1 MNKQGTRFPYLEAR
15 DQGEISKTPHLH
27 VHPDGTTLR
36 DPSKL
41 FYQSEYNRRLIIA
54 SYWVLIIAAIPLWW
68 HITSIERLPLPASR
82 VHAQAA
88 NQLRFPVQIQLEG
101 TQDTSLAASLQQ
113 LLDDRIRRSP
123 QAWKGLDVKITNE
136 NGVYANQRVDSYT
149 VRASQGAPLA
159 SGRDLAY
166 PIGRETLPMLAD
178 ALSVLLVPP
187 TDAHRV
193 AQYSPRYRLAFTL
206 LNEDASAG
214 GAISDW
220 DISGAISRHLS
231 PILNA
236 LSVLHNFTIES
247 QVQFHVLL
255 AFSPVS
261 LDNTYGVTSEDL
273 TVFVNSAEWSLSKFL
288 LLLCRGFC
296 FHLVLHFIVFIP
308 SAARKPLQI
317 LDSNGHTSPS
327 SAFLL
332 PQWGGIVIYNPPHSA
347 SLQSAPF
354 PRSALDSVFTTFAT
368 HLLALLGVPN
378 LPSSV
383 HTDTPVLTPWQ
394 LDALLR
400 RRSLENAVG
409 AQDTLR
415 SIVQLVAQIE
425 NMPVGPDVKGDV
437 QGALAA
443 LDQMYTKS
451 TTLNATLSQSATA
464 LTLASRAF
472 FNPGML
478 ALLYFLA
485 EHRYAMYTP
494 LFASAMIPLVA
505 TAIKEIRAWQKQRRE
520 AAQAQGVQ

>member
-1 MNKQGTRFPYLEAR
+1 MP
-15 DQGEISKTPHLH
+15 PHLH

-68 HITSIERLPLPASR
+68 HITSIERLSLPTSR

-101 TQDTSLAASLQQ
+101 TQDASLAASLQQ

-136 NGVYANQRVDSYT
+136 NDANQRVDSYT

-214 GAISDW
+214 GAISAG
-220 DISGAISRHLS
+220 IFPAQSLVRHLS

-247 QVQFHVLL
+247 QVQFHAPL

-273 TVFVNSAEWSLSKFL
+273 TVFVNSAEWSLSSSVSNDP
-288 LLLCRGFC
+288 
-296 FHLVLHFIVFIP
+296 VLHFIVFIP
-308 SAARKPLQI
+308 SAARRPLQI
-317 LDSNGHTSPS
+317 LDSNGHPSPS

-347 SLQSAPF
+347 SPQSAPF
-354 PRSALDSVFTTFAT
+354 PRSALDSVFTTFAA

-383 HTDTPVLTPWQ
+383 HTDAPVLTPWQ

-400 RRSLENAVG
+400 RRSLENAAG

-425 NMPVGPDVKGDV
+425 NMPVGLDVKGDV

-478 ALLYFLA
+478 ALLYFPA
-485 EHRYAMYTP
+485 EHKYAVYTP
-494 LFASAMIPLVA
+494 LFASAMIPWRPL
-505 TAIKEIRAWQKQRRE
+505 R
-520 AAQAQGVQ
+520 